1 MKIMLQYNLV
11 SRSKSEMPNIFR
23 DLQQLFFLHSKLYMT
38 LGLRMGTRASIDESI
53 FASTRVHFKYSVTC
67 EVLYYRPRNETLV

>member
-1 MKIMLQYNLV
+1 MRSPGTGTVMHWQPPDVHIFGTHPRLV
-11 SRSKSEMPNIFR
+11 CIKSCYR
-23 DLQQLFFLHSKLYMT
+23 